1 MTGFEIGIVSVLAI
15 LVLVYAGMH
24 VPVVLTLVSFLG
36 TWIIT
41 GNFEITVNLLALK
54 SAETIASQE
63 FAVIPLF
70 VLMGLLVSGSNI
82 AREVFEVANHY
93 LRRVVGGLG
102 VATVLANAVFAAIT
116 GVSIASAAVFTRIAV
131 PEMRRLGYGRR
142 FSVGVVAGSSVLG
155 MLIPPSILLIVYAF
169 LAEQS
174 VGALFVGAVMPGL
187 LLAFLYCAGIL
198 LLGLVRPDIVGGHAA
213 VQALGGYRGSIDARE
228 TLRRLAPIA
237 ALVFLVIGGIYA
249 GWFTPTEAGAIG
261 AAGALAIVALK
272 GRLQGRAFWGIA
284 VETGHVTASICFLII
299 AAGMYSAML
308 GMSGISNELERWV
321 TQAHFGQW
329 SLLLVYLLILLVL
342 GTLLDSISIMLI
354 TVPIFLPLFAPFG
367 LNLVW
372 LGVLTVIV
380 VEIGLLTPPLGIS
393 VYVVKNTLNED
404 DISLADIFAGAAPFA
419 LIMLAVAALV
429 VAVPA
434 ITTVF

>member
-1 MTGFEIGIVSVLAI
+1 M
-15 LVLVYAGMH
+15 
-24 VPVVLTLVSFLG
+24 
-36 TWIIT
+36 
-41 GNFEITVNLLALK
+41 
-54 SAETIASQE
+54 
-63 FAVIPLF
+63 
-70 VLMGLLVSGSNI
+70 
-82 AREVFEVANHY
+82 
-93 LRRVVGGLG
+93 
-102 VATVLANAVFAAIT
+102 
-116 GVSIASAAVFTRIAV
+116 
-131 PEMRRLGYGRR
+131 
-142 FSVGVVAGSSVLG
+142 
-155 MLIPPSILLIVYAF
+155 
-169 LAEQS
+169 
-174 VGALFVGAVMPGL
+174 
-187 LLAFLYCAGIL
+187 
-198 LLGLVRPDIVGGHAA
+198 
-213 VQALGGYRGSIDARE
+213 
-228 TLRRLAPIA
+228 
-237 ALVFLVIGGIYA
+237 
-249 GWFTPTEAGAIG
+249 
-261 AAGALAIVALK
+261 
-272 GRLQGRAFWGIA
+272 
-284 VETGHVTASICFLII
+284 ETGHVTASICFLII